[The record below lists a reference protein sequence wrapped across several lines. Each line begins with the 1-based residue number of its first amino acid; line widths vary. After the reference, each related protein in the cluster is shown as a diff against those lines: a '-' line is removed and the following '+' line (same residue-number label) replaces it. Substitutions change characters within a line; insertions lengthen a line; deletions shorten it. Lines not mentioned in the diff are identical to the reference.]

1 LLFKHRITQYL
12 QSLGIFTDFNFFF
25 AAIIHFCA
33 QLVAKYFFGLLELAL
48 KRGLFQLLL
57 GQLKYSHAGSRTISV
72 KQTIV

>member
-1 LLFKHRITQYL
+1 MYFFIY
-12 QSLGIFTDFNFFF
+12 IYANFVFF
-25 AAIIHFCA
+25 CTAIIHFCA